1 MLRIARSLVV
11 SGVVV
16 GAIMLTAP
24 VGAQQQGVTD
34 ISAPRATSAPA
45 PTAVTASDTAA
56 PTLLGPSMSAATA
69 GFRPDAAA
77 TTTANEQG
85 PQLPENGNQRK
96 GTIFMIVGGAAML
109 GGAIVGDEAGAVIM
123 IGGVLMTLYGLYTY
137 LN

>member
-16 GAIMLTAP
+16 GATMFAAP
-24 VGAQQQGVTD
+24 VAAQQQGGAD
-34 ISAPRATSAPA
+34 LSAPRATPAPA
-45 PTAVTASDTAA
+45 PTAPSAADTTT

-77 TTTANEQG
+77 ATTASDQG

-96 GTIFMIVGGAAML
+96 GAIFMIVGGAAML
-109 GGAIVGDEAGAVIM
+109 GGAIVGEEAGAVIM